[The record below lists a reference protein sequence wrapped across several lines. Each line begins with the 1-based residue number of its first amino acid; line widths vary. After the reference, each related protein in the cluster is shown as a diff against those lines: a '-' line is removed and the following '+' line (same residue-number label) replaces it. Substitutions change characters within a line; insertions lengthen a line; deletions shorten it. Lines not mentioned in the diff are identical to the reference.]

1 MSLKL
6 KEIIEIIENE
16 YAPLDFKLD
25 FDNVGLMVGDV
36 NENINSILVALDCTI
51 RVIEEA
57 KKLGCNLIITHHPI
71 LFKSPKSITTD
82 TLLGKK
88 IIELIKSNINVY
100 SSHTNL
106 DAVPEGINEIVM
118 NVLGFKDYSIIEKN
132 SMDFKGE
139 EVGIGRI
146 VELEKEITLE
156 ELCYKVKN
164 SLSIENLRYAGEDN
178 QLIKKI
184 AVINGSGTDL
194 LDSAKRL
201 GTDCVIT
208 GDTTYHY
215 VSDYAEEGIAIID
228 AGHFETEWPSMKVIA
243 KRLEKKLNSIDKNIK
258 LYISEESFS
267 PYKYK

>member
-6 KEIIEIIENE
+6 KDIIKIIETE

-25 FDNVGLMVGDV
+25 FDNVGLMVGND
-36 NENINSILVALDCTI
+36 NEDINSILVALDCTLK
-51 RVIEEA
+51 VIEEA

-71 LFKSPKSITTD
+71 LFKSPKNITTE

-106 DAVPEGINEIVM
+106 DAVPYGINELVM
-118 NVLGFKDYSIIEKN
+118 SILGFKNYSIIEKN
-132 SMDFKGE
+132 SFEFKGN

-146 VELEKEITLE
+146 VELEKVITLE
-156 ELCYKVKN
+156 KLCNKVKT
-164 SLSIENLRYAGEDN
+164 SLSIESLKYAGEDN
-178 QLIKKI
+178 KLIKKI

-194 LDSAKRL
+194 LASAKRL
-201 GTDCVIT
+201 GADCVIT

-215 VSDYAEEGIAIID
+215 VSDYVEEGMAIID
-228 AGHFETEWPSMKVIA
+228 AGHFETEWPSMKVVA
-243 KRLEKKLNSIDKNIK
+243 NLLEEKLNSIDKTIK
-258 LYISEESFS
+258 VYISEESVS